1 MSPETPEP
9 VRVLYIEDAF
19 DQALLVKAFFKALP
33 NYRVTHAQD
42 GDSALQLLE
51 SHGWDLLV
59 TDLNLPGTDGFA
71 IIRALRAKSTK
82 IPILVTT
89 GYTQAQ
95 YEEQALRAGADQVI
109 IKPFSQNDFVARVDS
124 MVDRAEAPELPHDE
138 VVLAIAGRLGDA
150 EMGCGGTLML
160 AAESGATVVGVTIL
174 PSKDKGTESELK
186 AASVAASILGLDFR
200 VDSTLFGND
209 EAQRSLIQRTIDALR
224 PTSIYLPAPDDRDAG
239 RRAASSIGRAATADI
254 KHVYGY
260 ETATTGLDFTPTK
273 FVDVGTQMFMKME
286 ALAAYQ
292 SAGASRAD
300 LHPRMAEAYA
310 RYWGRFKDFAEIEV
324 FQQLRMDA

>member
-1 MSPETPEP
+1 MSPEIPDP
-9 VRVLYIEDAF
+9 IRVLYVEDAV
-19 DQALLVKAFFKALP
+19 DQALLVKAFFRTLR

-42 GDSALQLLE
+42 GDQALRLLE
-51 SHGWDLLV
+51 SHDWDLLV

-89 GYTQAQ
+89 GYTHTQ
-95 YEEQALRAGADQVI
+95 YEEQALRAGANQVI

-124 MVDRAEAPELPHDE
+124 MVDRAEE

-174 PSKDKGTESELK
+174 PSKDKVTESELK

-200 VDSTLFGND
+200 VNATLFGND
-209 EAQRSLIQRTIDALR
+209 EAQQSLIERTIDALR

-239 RRAASSIGRAATADI
+239 RQAAYSIGRAATAGI

-273 FVDVGTQMFMKME
+273 FVDVGTQMFMKMG

-292 SAGASRAD
+292 SAGASRVD

-310 RYWGRFKDFAEIEV
+310 RYWGRFKDFAEVEA
-324 FQQLRMDA
+324 FQQLRTDA